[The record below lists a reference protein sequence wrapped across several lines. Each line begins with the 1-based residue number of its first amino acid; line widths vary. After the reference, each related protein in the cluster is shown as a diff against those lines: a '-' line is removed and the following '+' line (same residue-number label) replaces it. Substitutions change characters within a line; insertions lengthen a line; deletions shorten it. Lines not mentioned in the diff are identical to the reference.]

1 MDKDMMESVDKNNHF
16 NRVDMIQ
23 PKPDMITPIDKAD
36 MIQPIHDKNNYFN
49 RADMMQPEFDIYQQ
63 EDEQTVYK
71 RR

>member
-36 MIQPIHDKNNYFN
+36 MIQPIPDKYNYFN

-63 EDEQTVYK
+63 EDEQTVHK

>member
-36 MIQPIHDKNNYFN
+36 MIQPMPDKNNYFN

-63 EDEQTVYK
+63 EDEQTVHK